1 MENRSFFRHALLYGL
16 GSVLVQAGGVVLVP
30 LYARW
35 LRPDDFGALEVLG
48 RCAEMAGTLLLIG
61 GLRQGLMT
69 FYQQSKSDAER
80 EQVFR
85 STMALLVVISVVGGG
100 LIMALAGPVCNLFQ
114 SGGWPIISAGLMRLA
129 VLGVLMEP
137 LAMMPL
143 ALLQARVES
152 ALFVI
157 ITISQFVVRI
167 ALCVLFVVVL
177 QWGVAGVFTATALTC
192 GSYGV
197 GLSLRELCRKGAW
210 PDREHLMGLMRFALP
225 FLPGALGFFILQHGD
240 RFFLLRCRGVAAVGV
255 YGLGY
260 KVALT
265 VATFSVAPL
274 YMVWATRMY
283 KAAEEPD
290 APQVFGRTFTRIMS
304 AFMLVGLAACLFQDE
319 AVRIL
324 GDAKY
329 PGAAVIIAPVVL
341 AGFFQAAAA
350 LMDAGFYVR
359 RRTGLKL
366 YITLASTVVI
376 LVLYVVL
383 IPTYGAMGAALA
395 TVAGFAFLAVCT
407 WKTTQRIFP
416 VEYEWGRLVDLMGLA
431 VGLWLVS
438 RFLPATGWAI
448 AAKGALWLSWPLLVW
463 MCGLP
468 SSEEKEYVFAAVRQ
482 TWARLRRKP
491 APAEPPPSRAPVVL
505 VIPECTGE
513 EAVPVEAVASGFR

>member
-16 GSVLVQAGGVVLVP
+16 GSVLVQAAGIVLVP
-30 LYARW
+30 LYTRCLSQA
-35 LRPDDFGALEVLG
+35 DYGAYEVLG

-85 STMALLVVISVVGGG
+85 STMALLVLVSVVGGG
-100 LIMALAGPVCNLFQ
+100 LIMALAGPVCNCFQ
-114 SGGWPIISAGLMRLA
+114 SDGRPMISAGLMRLA
-129 VLGVLMEP
+129 VLGVLLEP
-137 LAMMPL
+137 LAVMPL
-143 ALLQARVES
+143 ALMQARVES
-152 ALFVI
+152 AAFVF
-157 ITISQFVVRI
+157 ITISQFVVRV
-167 ALCVLFVVVL
+167 ALSILFVVGL
-177 QWGVAGVFTATALTC
+177 DWGVAGILTATAVTS
-192 GSYGV
+192 GSYGIA
-197 GLSLRELCRKGAW
+197 LSLRELCRKGAW
-210 PDREHLMGLMRFALP
+210 PDRERLVGLMRFALP

-240 RFFLLRCRGVAAVGV
+240 RFFLLRYRDEATVGV

-283 KAAEEPD
+283 KVAEQRD

-324 GDAKY
+324 GGAKFA
-329 PGAAVIIAPVVL
+329 GAAMIIAPVVL

-359 RRTGLKL
+359 RRTGLKF
-366 YITLASTVVI
+366 YITMASTVVI

-383 IPTYGAMGAALA
+383 IPTYGMMGAAAA
-395 TVAGFAFLAVCT
+395 TVAGFAFLAAVT

-416 VEYEWGRLVDLMGLA
+416 VQYEWGRLVDLMGLA
-431 VGLWLVS
+431 AGLWLVS
-438 RFLPATGWAI
+438 RFLPPTLWAI
-448 AAKGALWLSWPLLVW
+448 AAKGGLWLLWPLLVW
-463 MCGLP
+463 LCGLP
-468 SSEEKEYVFAAVRQ
+468 SSEEKEYAFSAVRQ
-482 TWARLRRKP
+482 TWAKLRGK
-491 APAEPPPSRAPVVL
+491 EP
-505 VIPECTGE
+505 T
-513 EAVPVEAVASGFR
+513 VETPLAARPRFW

>member
-1 MENRSFFRHALLYGL
+1 L
-16 GSVLVQAGGVVLVP
+16 
-30 LYARW
+30 
-35 LRPDDFGALEVLG
+35 
-48 RCAEMAGTLLLIG
+48 
-61 GLRQGLMT
+61 
-69 FYQQSKSDAER
+69 
-80 EQVFR
+80 
-85 STMALLVVISVVGGG
+85 
-100 LIMALAGPVCNLFQ
+100 
-114 SGGWPIISAGLMRLA
+114 
-129 VLGVLMEP
+129 EP

-152 ALFVI
+152 IAFVT
-157 ITISQFVVRI
+157 ITISQFVVRVF
-167 ALCVLFVVVL
+167 LCVLFVVVL
-177 QWGVAGVFTATALTC
+177 HWGVAGVFTATAVTC
-192 GSYGV
+192 GSYGI
-197 GLSLRELCRKGAW
+197 GLSLRELLRKGAW
-210 PDREHLMGLMRFALP
+210 PDREHLVGLMRFALP

-240 RFFLLRCRGVAAVGV
+240 RFFLLRCRGEAAVGV

-283 KAAEEPD
+283 KAAEEPN

-324 GDAKY
+324 G
-329 PGAAVIIAPVVL
+329 GAAYAGAAAIIAPVVL
-341 AGFFQAAAA
+341 AGFFQVASA

-395 TVAGFAFLAVCT
+395 TVGGFAFLAVCT
-407 WKTTQRIFP
+407 WNMTQRIFR
-416 VEYEWGRLVDLMGLA
+416 VEYEWGRLADLAGLA

-438 RFLPATGWAI
+438 RFLPAAGWAI
-448 AAKGALWLSWPLLVW
+448 AAKGGLWLCWPLLVW

-468 SSEEKEYVFAAVRQ
+468 SSEEKEYAFTAVRQ
-482 TWARLRRKP
+482 TWARLRGE
-491 APAEPPPSRAPVVL
+491 AAVPAEVPSRRSLVVRAT
-505 VIPECTGE
+505 PEGE
-513 EAVPVEAVASGFR
+513 AEEMAPVEAVASGF

>member
-1 MENRSFFRHALLYGL
+1 MENRSFFRHAFLYGL
-16 GSVLVQAGGVVLVP
+16 GSVLVQAAGVVLVP
-30 LYARW
+30 LYTRW
-35 LRPDDFGALEVLG
+35 LTLAENGALEMLG

-85 STMALLVVISVVGGG
+85 STMALLVLISVVGGG

-114 SGGWPIISAGLMRLA
+114 SDGRPTISADLMRLA
-129 VLGVLMEP
+129 VLSVLLEP

-157 ITISQFVVRI
+157 ITISQFVVRV
-167 ALCVLFVVVL
+167 ALCVLFVVIL

-192 GSYGV
+192 GSYGIC
-197 GLSLRELCRKGAW
+197 LSLRELLRDGAW
-210 PDREHLMGLMRFALP
+210 PDRKHLVDLMRFALP
-225 FLPGALGFFILQHGD
+225 FLPGALGFFIIQHGD
-240 RFFLLRCRGVAAVGV
+240 RFFLLGWHGKAAVGV

-283 KAAEEPD
+283 KAAEQPD

-324 GDAKY
+324 GGAKFA
-329 PGAAVIIAPVVL
+329 GAAVIIAPVVL

-366 YITLASTVVI
+366 YITLASTVVV

-383 IPTYGAMGAALA
+383 IPTYGAMGAAAA
-395 TVAGFAFLAVCT
+395 TVGGFAFLAVCT
-407 WKTTQRIFP
+407 WSITQRIFP
-416 VEYEWGRLVDLMGLA
+416 VAYEWGRLADLGGLA
-431 VGLWLVS
+431 AGLWMVS
-438 RFLPATGWAI
+438 RFLPPADWAI
-448 AAKGALWLSWPLLVW
+448 AAKAALWLMWPLLVW
-463 MCGLP
+463 ACGLP
-468 SSEEKEYVFAAVRQ
+468 TREEKEYAYDAIWQ
-482 TWARLRRKP
+482 TWARLKGKTTRMEP
-491 APAEPPPSRAPVVL
+491 AQPTPVRL
-505 VIPECTGE
+505 MIPESEGE
-513 EAVPVEAVASGFR
+513 AMTPVEVGASEFQ

>member
-30 LYARW
+30 LYTRW
-35 LRPDDFGALEVLG
+35 LSTADFGALEVLG
-48 RCAEMAGTLLLIG
+48 RGAEMAGTLLLIG

-85 STMALLVVISVVGGG
+85 ATMALLVVVSVVGGG
-100 LIMALAGPVCNLFQ
+100 IIMVLAGPVCNCFQ
-114 SGGWPIISAGLMRLA
+114 SDGRPMISADLMRLA
-129 VLGVLMEP
+129 VLGVLLEP
-137 LAMMPL
+137 LAIMPL
-143 ALLQARVES
+143 VLLQARVES
-152 ALFVI
+152 AAFVLI
-157 ITISQFVVRI
+157 SISQFVVRVV
-167 ALCVLFVVVL
+167 LCVLFVVVL
-177 QWGVAGVFTATALTC
+177 RWGVAGVLTATAVTA
-192 GSYGV
+192 GTYGI
-197 GLSLRELCRKGAW
+197 GLSLRELLRNGAW
-210 PDREHLMGLMRFALP
+210 PDRQRLAGLLRFALP
-225 FLPGALGFFILQHGD
+225 FLPGALGFFIMQHGD
-240 RFFLLRCRGVAAVGV
+240 RFFLLYWRNEAEVGV

-283 KAAEEPD
+283 KAADAPD
-290 APQVFGRTFTRIMS
+290 APQVFGRTFTRVMS
-304 AFMLVGLAACLFQDE
+304 AFMMVGLAACLFQDE
-319 AVRIL
+319 AVAIL
-324 GDAKY
+324 G
-329 PGAAVIIAPVVL
+329 GAAYAGAAAIIAPVVL
-341 AGFFQAAAA
+341 AGFFQTAAA

-407 WKTTQRIFP
+407 WKTTQRVFP
-416 VEYEWGRLVDLMGLA
+416 VEYEWGRLVDLIGLA

-438 RFLPATGWAI
+438 RFLPTAGWAI
-448 AAKGALWLSWPLLVW
+448 AAKGGLWLSWPLLVW

-468 SSEEKEYVFAAVRQ
+468 SCEEKEYAFAAVRQ
-482 TWARLRRKP
+482 TLARLRGDAAPVEPKP
-491 APAEPPPSRAPVVL
+491 TRAPVVL
-505 VIPECTGE
+505 VIPECAGE

>member
-1 MENRSFFRHALLYGL
+1 MADS
-16 GSVLVQAGGVVLVP
+16 QAD
-30 LYARW
+30 Y
-35 LRPDDFGALEVLG
+35 GALEVLG

-61 GLRQGLMT
+61 GLRQGLLT

-85 STMALLVVISVVGGG
+85 STMALLVLISVVGGG
-100 LIMALAGPVCNLFQ
+100 VIMALAGPVCNLFQ
-114 SGGWPIISAGLMRLA
+114 SDGRPMISADLMRLA
-129 VLGVLMEP
+129 VLGVLLEP

-143 ALLQARVES
+143 TLLQARVES
-152 ALFVI
+152 AAFVV
-157 ITISQFVVRI
+157 ITISQFVVRV
-167 ALCVLFVVVL
+167 ALSVLFVVVL

-192 GSYGV
+192 GSYGI
-197 GLSLRELCRKGAW
+197 GLSLRELLRKGGW
-210 PDREHLMGLMRFALP
+210 PDREHLIGLMRFALP
-225 FLPGALGFFILQHGD
+225 FLPARWAFLSCSMATAFSFCAGAAK
-240 RFFLLRCRGVAAVGV
+240 AAVGV

-283 KAAEEPD
+283 KAAEQPD

-324 GDAKY
+324 GGAKFA
-329 PGAAVIIAPVVL
+329 GAAVIIAPVVL

-383 IPTYGAMGAALA
+383 IPTYGMMGAAAA
-395 TVAGFAFLAVCT
+395 TVAGFAFLAAVT

-416 VEYEWGRLVDLMGLA
+416 VEYEWGRLLDLVGLA
-431 VGLWLVS
+431 AGLWLVS
-438 RFLPATGWAI
+438 RFLPPTGWAI
-448 AAKGALWLSWPLLVW
+448 AAKGGLWLLVAACWSGCAACRPPRKRSTPSTPFGRRGPGCGAKRRWPRRLVS
-463 MCGLP
+463 G
-468 SSEEKEYVFAAVRQ
+468 
-482 TWARLRRKP
+482 RR
-491 APAEPPPSRAPVVL
+491 R
-505 VIPECTGE
+505 
-513 EAVPVEAVASGFR
+513 FW

>member
-1 MENRSFFRHALLYGL
+1 MENRSFFRHAFLYGL
-16 GSVLVQAGGVVLVP
+16 GSVLVQAAGVVLVP
-30 LYARW
+30 LYTRCFSVAENG
-35 LRPDDFGALEVLG
+35 DLEVLG

-69 FYQQSKSDAER
+69 FYQQSKTDAER

-85 STMALLVVISVVGGG
+85 STMALLVLISVVGGG
-100 LIMALAGPVCNLFQ
+100 LIMALAGPVCNCFQ
-114 SGGWPIISAGLMRLA
+114 DHGRPTLNPDLLRLA
-129 VLGVLMEP
+129 VLAVLLEP

-157 ITISQFVVRI
+157 VTLSQFVVRV

-192 GSYGV
+192 GTYGI
-197 GLSLRELCRKGAW
+197 GLSLRELLRKGGW
-210 PDREHLMGLMRFALP
+210 PDREHLVGLMRFALP

-240 RFFLLRCRGVAAVGV
+240 RFFLLHWRGEAAVGV

-324 GDAKY
+324 GGAKFA
-329 PGAAVIIAPVVL
+329 GAAMIIAPVVL

-366 YITLASTVVI
+366 YITLAATVVI

-383 IPTYGAMGAALA
+383 IPTYGMMGAAAA
-395 TVAGFAFLAVCT
+395 TVAGFAFLAAVT

-431 VGLWLVS
+431 AGLWLVS
-438 RFLPATGWAI
+438 RFLPTAGWAI
-448 AAKGALWLSWPLLVW
+448 AAKGGLWLLWPLLVW
-463 MCGLP
+463 ICGLP
-468 SSEEKEYVFAAVRQ
+468 SPEEKEYAFGAVRQ
-482 TWARLRRKP
+482 TWARLRGE
-491 APAEPPPSRAPVVL
+491 APAVEAPSPKAPVAL
-505 VIPECTGE
+505 VIPEDEDE
-513 EAVPVEAVASGFR
+513 EMVPVEAGASGYH